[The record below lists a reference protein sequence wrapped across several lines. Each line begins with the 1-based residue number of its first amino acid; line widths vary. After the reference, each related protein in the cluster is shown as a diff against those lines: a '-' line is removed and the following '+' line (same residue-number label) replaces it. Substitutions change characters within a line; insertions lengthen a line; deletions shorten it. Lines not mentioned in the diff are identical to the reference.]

1 MLDRHVLFDWLA
13 TEDLTWKWGLDKRAA
28 SSFTSSLQSCNI
40 GSLNN
45 LRQIERINQLK
56 THAFKAIRSYACRC
70 RVKFVFHFCECKRDK
85 GARGIQA
92 GGIKKKNFFE
102 VQVLTAVT
110 HFDAIIPHPAPT
122 CVSLL
127 DANYLP
133 VLLLCIFLN
142 HCYRVKRK
150 KKTPGCSR
158 LCDSCNDTAKPGA
171 ALTVNSGRR
180 GSRTCCQAYLSND
193 FYCFKMLRHTPETR
207 RMKVISFHCEQTEAL
222 LRGNRPMVWPSQ

>member
-45 LRQIERINQLK
+45 SRQRERINQLK
-56 THAFKAIRSYACRC
+56 TRIQSNTFIRMQMQSQIFCFSLL
-70 RVKFVFHFCECKRDK
+70 RVQ
-85 GARGIQA
+85 ARQRSERNPS
-92 GGIKKKNFFE
+92 GGNKKKKNFE

-150 KKTPGCSR
+150 KK
-158 LCDSCNDTAKPGA
+158 
-171 ALTVNSGRR
+171 NSWV
-180 GSRTCCQAYLSND
+180 
-193 FYCFKMLRHTPETR
+193 FKAVRQLQWH
-207 RMKVISFHCEQTEAL
+207 S
-222 LRGNRPMVWPSQ
+222 